1 MRVWVKARPAF
12 SKKER
17 KMSAVEIT
25 VSDFRCKFPEFDLA
39 NYPDNVLCRYLNMA
53 TAYCSTTNFRIR
65 PKVRILLIELMAAHL
80 ITLAGIDPTSHMA
93 TSAGSATGFETSA
106 TIDGVSV
113 SKQAP
118 IARNAFEQ
126 WINSTGYG
134 QQYWALL
141 VANTPTP
148 IHYVGNPETF
158 GIR

>member
-1 MRVWVKARPAF
+1 
-12 SKKER
+12 
-17 KMSAVEIT
+17 MSAVEIT
-25 VSDFRCKFPEFDLA
+25 VNDFRCQFPEFDLA
-39 NYPDNVLCRYLNMA
+39 NYPDNVLCRYLKMA

-65 PKVRILLIELMAAHL
+65 PAVRVLLIQLMAAHL
-80 ITLAGIDPTSHMA
+80 ITLGGIDPTTHLA
-93 TSAGSATGFETSA
+93 TSAGGATGFETSA

>member
-1 MRVWVKARPAF
+1 MSEVIVTVEMMRCA
-12 SKKER
+12 
-17 KMSAVEIT
+17 
-25 VSDFRCKFPEFDLA
+25 FPEFTLA
-39 NYPDNVLCRYLNMA
+39 KYPNNVLCRYLNMA
-53 TAYCSTTNFRIR
+53 KAYCSTKNFRIR
-65 PKVRILLIELMAAHL
+65 PAVRVLLIELMAAHL
-80 ITLAGIDPTSHMA
+80 ITLGEIDPNTGMA
-93 TSAGSATGFETSA
+93 TNSSAAGFETSA

-148 IHYVGNPETF
+148 IHYVGVPDVF

>member
-1 MRVWVKARPAF
+1 
-12 SKKER
+12 
-17 KMSAVEIT
+17 MSAVEIT
-25 VSDFRCKFPEFDLA
+25 VEDFRCHFPEFDLA
-39 NYPDNVLCRYLNMA
+39 AYPDNVLCRYLHMA
-53 TAYCSTTNFRIR
+53 TAYCSPKNFRIR
-65 PKVRILLIELMAAHL
+65 PAVRILLIELMAAHL
-80 ITLAGIDPTSHMA
+80 ITLAGIDPTTHLA
-93 TSAGSATGFETSA
+93 TSSSGATGFETSA

-134 QQYWALL
+134 QQYWAML

>member
-1 MRVWVKARPAF
+1 
-12 SKKER
+12 
-17 KMSAVEIT
+17 MSAVEVTIEN
-25 VSDFRCKFPEFDLA
+25 FRCRFPEFAKA
-39 NYPDNVLCRYLNMA
+39 NYPDNVICRYLNMA
-53 TAYCSTTNFRIR
+53 TAYCSTQNFRIR
-65 PKVRILLIELMAAHL
+65 PAVRILLIELMAAHL
-80 ITLAGIDPTSHMA
+80 ITLAGIDPASGLA
-93 TSAGSATGFETSA
+93 TSASSATGFETSA

-141 VANTPTP
+141 VANTPLP
-148 IHYVGNPETF
+148 IHYVGIPDVF

>member
-1 MRVWVKARPAF
+1 
-12 SKKER
+12 
-17 KMSAVEIT
+17 MSAVELSIE
-25 VSDFRCKFPEFDLA
+25 DFRCHFPEFSVA
-39 NYPDNVLCRYLNMA
+39 YYPDNVICRYLHMA
-53 TAYCSTTNFRIR
+53 TAYCSTKNFRIR
-65 PKVRILLIELMAAHL
+65 PSVRSLLIELMAAHL
-80 ITLAGIDPTSHMA
+80 ITLAIDPTTHQEK
-93 TSAGSATGFETSA
+93 TSGEAIGFETSA

-113 SKQAP
+113 SRQAP

-148 IHYVGNPETF
+148 IHYIGVPDAF

>member
-1 MRVWVKARPAF
+1 
-12 SKKER
+12 
-17 KMSAVEIT
+17 MSSVEIT
-25 VSDFRCKFPEFDLA
+25 VSDFRCKFPEFGIV
-39 NYPDNVLCRYLNMA
+39 NYPDAVLCRYLNMA

-65 PKVRILLIELMAAHL
+65 PQVRILLIELMAAHL
-80 ITLAGIDPTSHMA
+80 ITLAGIDPTTMTAKS
-93 TSAGSATGFETSA
+93 TGDTTGFETSA

-148 IHYVGNPETF
+148 IHYVGNPESF

>member
-1 MRVWVKARPAF
+1 
-12 SKKER
+12 
-17 KMSAVEIT
+17 MSSVEIT
-25 VSDFRCKFPEFDLA
+25 VEGFRCALPEFILA
-39 NYPDNVLCRYLNMA
+39 NYPDEVVCRYLCQA
-53 TAYCSTTNFRIR
+53 EAYCSATNFRIR
-65 PKVRILLIELMAAHL
+65 PKVRMLLIYLMTAHL
-80 ITLAGIDPTSHMA
+80 MTLAGISPTSQLA
-93 TSAGSATGFETSA
+93 TSAGEIAGFETSA

>member
-1 MRVWVKARPAF
+1 
-12 SKKER
+12 
-17 KMSAVEIT
+17 MSSVVIT
-25 VSDFRCKFPEFDLA
+25 VDNFRCHFPEFDVA
-39 NYPDNVLCRYLNMA
+39 SYPDNVICRYICQA
-53 TAYCSTTNFRIR
+53 EAYCSTTNFRIR
-65 PKVRILLIELMAAHL
+65 PKVRELLIYLMAAHL
-80 ITLAGIDPTSHMA
+80 ITLAGINPTSHLA
-93 TSAGSATGFETSA
+93 TSSNETAGFETSA

-134 QQYWALL
+134 QQYWAMLT
-141 VANTPTP
+141 ANVPTP

>member
-1 MRVWVKARPAF
+1 
-12 SKKER
+12 
-17 KMSAVEIT
+17 MSAVEVT
-25 VSDFRCKFPEFDLA
+25 VCMFRKQFPEFILV
-39 NYPDNVLCRYLNMA
+39 NYPDEAICRYLNMA
-53 TAYCSTTNFRIR
+53 TAYCSTTNFHIR
-65 PKVRILLIELMAAHL
+65 PQVRILLIELMAAHL
-80 ITLAGIDPTSHMA
+80 MTLSGVSPQGMA

-141 VANTPTP
+141 TANVPTP
-148 IHYVGNPETF
+148 IHYVGVPDVF

>member
-1 MRVWVKARPAF
+1 
-12 SKKER
+12 
-17 KMSAVEIT
+17 MSAVEVNIQ
-25 VSDFRCKFPEFDLA
+25 DFRCKFPEFTLV
-39 NYPDNVLCRYLNMA
+39 NYPDNVICRYLHMA

-65 PKVRILLIELMAAHL
+65 PQVRVLLIELMAAHL
-80 ITLAGIDPTSHMA
+80 ITLAGIDPTNHLA
-93 TSAGSATGFETSA
+93 TSASSTTGFETSA

-148 IHYVGNPETF
+148 IHYVGAPDAF

>member
-1 MRVWVKARPAF
+1 
-12 SKKER
+12 
-17 KMSAVEIT
+17 MSSVEIT
-25 VSDFRCKFPEFDLA
+25 VEDFRCALPEFEMAKYSDETIGL
-39 NYPDNVLCRYLNMA
+39 YLCQA
-53 TAYCSTTNFRIR
+53 DAYCSATNFRIR
-65 PKVRILLIELMAAHL
+65 PKVRMLLIFLMAAHL
-80 ITLAGIDPTSHMA
+80 MTLAGISPTTQLA
-93 TSAGSATGFETSA
+93 TSAGEITGFETSA

-134 QQYWALL
+134 QRYWALL

-148 IHYVGNPETF
+148 IHYVGNPESF